1 MLAIYNDP
9 FTKLFRAIEN
19 IYPEVKC
26 RIQVDPDIKAPF
38 RLFGKR
44 IWGICGYTF
53 FPDDGS
59 TPEIRISAHIPYV
72 RVVEI
77 IAHEVAHVIAGAK
90 AGHGDG
96 WHKVFGAIKEEYTRI
111 VEEGEYGRR

>member
-1 MLAIYNDP
+1 VLAIYNDP
-9 FTKLFRAIEN
+9 FIGLFRAIEN

-26 RIQVDPDIKAPF
+26 RILVDPDIKAPF

-59 TPEIRISAHIPYV
+59 TPEIRVSAHIPYV

-77 IAHEVAHVIAGAK
+77 IAHEVAHVIAGTK

-96 WHKVFGAIKEEYTRI
+96 WRKVFDAIREEYIRS
-111 VEEGEYGRR
+111 VEEGKK